1 MTLPLNKSGTV
12 PDWQARARE
21 QRAALAADPHRP
33 TYHFLPPANWMN
45 DPNGFI
51 QWGEEYHLFY
61 QHNPNGPFWGT
72 IHWGHAVS
80 KDLVHWRDLPIAL
93 LPTSGA
99 PDDTGCFS
107 GCTVDDHGVPTL
119 LYTGVFGDQ
128 QTQCLATSRD
138 GLVTWRPDAGN
149 PVLAGAPPGMRPED
163 FRDPFVWREGDVWY
177 MVLGTGVQSGGGAA
191 LLYRSQDLRRWEYLH
206 PLLEGKLEETGE
218 VWECP
223 NFFPL
228 GDKHVLIVSVWPRAY
243 VYYFIGSYQNH
254 RFVPEYEGKLDHNGS
269 FYAPLSTLDQHGRRL
284 LVGWLDEWRSAE
296 AQREAGWAGTLSL
309 PQELLLHPSGQLG
322 VRPIP
327 ELEVLRSQHV
337 EHQKIRVSKGEV
349 KLVEG
354 VRGEVLELNVQF
366 GSQGAQRYGVVVRR
380 SPDGQEETQIL
391 YDVAGGQLV
400 IDRSRHSSA
409 EEVNREP
416 HVAALKLAADEPL
429 ELRIFIDH
437 SVLEVFANGR
447 AFIASRIYPI
457 RPDSQQVALIA
468 NGELEVPRLDAW
480 TLQPTWPL
488 PDLKPEPIKE
498 NDEPV

>member
-1 MTLPLNKSGTV
+1 MTLSLNKSGAV
-12 PDWQARARE
+12 PDRQARARE
-21 QRAALAADPHRP
+21 QRAALATDPHRP
-33 TYHFLPPANWMN
+33 LYHFLPPANWMN

-51 QWGEEYHLFY
+51 RWGEEYHLFY

-80 KDLVHWRDLPIAL
+80 KDLVHWHDLPIAL
-93 LPTSGA
+93 LPTPGA
-99 PDDTGCFS
+99 PDDAGCFS
-107 GCTVDDHGVPTL
+107 GCAVDDHGVPTL
-119 LYTGVFGDQ
+119 LYTGAFGAQ

-138 GLVTWRPDAGN
+138 GLITWRPDPGN
-149 PVLAGAPPGMRPED
+149 PVLAGAPSEMRSED

-177 MVLGTGVQSGGGAA
+177 MLLGTGVRAGGGAV

-206 PLLEGKLEETGE
+206 PLLEGKPEETGE

-254 RFVPEYEGKLDHNGS
+254 RFVPEVEGKLDHNGS
-269 FYAPLSTLDQHGRRL
+269 FYAPLSTLDQPGRRL

-309 PQELLLHPSGQLG
+309 PQELFLHPSGQLG

-337 EHQKIRVSKGEV
+337 KHQEIRVSTGELKLIKGV
-349 KLVEG
+349 W
-354 VRGEVLELNVQF
+354 GEALELNVQF
-366 GSQGAQRYGVVVRR
+366 SSRGAQRYGVVVRR
-380 SPDGQEETQIL
+380 SPDGVEETRVV
-391 YDVAGGQLV
+391 YDVAGGQLI
-400 IDRSRHSSA
+400 IDRSRHSLA
-409 EEVNREP
+409 EGVNREP
-416 HVAALKLAADEPL
+416 HVTAVKLAADEPL

-447 AFIASRIYPI
+447 AFVASRIYPS
-457 RPDSQQVALIA
+457 RPDSLQVALIA
-468 NGELEVPRLDAW
+468 DGELEVPQLDAW
-480 TLQPTWPL
+480 TLQPAWPS
-488 PDLKPEPIKE
+488 PDLESGPIKE
-498 NDEPV
+498 NDKPL